1 MRDNRFDNLKGL
13 LIFLVV
19 FGHSMEVFK
28 SYDIISETLYMFIYM
43 FHMPVFVFVS
53 GYFSK
58 NTPRSSAFTGILLPY
73 ILFNT
78 VFNLITSVYLGIES
92 LSFII
97 PAWALWYL
105 LSLFFWRIII
115 KDLVKI
121 KYILWISII
130 IGILSGVSSD
140 FGSVLSL
147 SRTIVFFPFFIA
159 GYLITDEKINIKI
172 NKVLIYI
179 IIIITFIGAFTLS
192 KYTNIPVNFLYGS
205 EPYKNFADI
214 NTIDLILLRTW
225 IYIIGFSFVF
235 ILINLMPD
243 RHTIL
248 TNLGKKT
255 FPVYVLHPY
264 LLSIYLLVSSYISNV
279 YINLIVGFIASV
291 FICFI
296 LSRDIVSDKFGKLI
310 KGFNKIVMRQ
320 EFL

>member
-1 MRDNRFDNLKGL
+1 MRDSRFDNLKGL

-19 FGHSMEVFK
+19 FGHSMEAFK

-58 NTPRSSAFTGILLPY
+58 NSSRSSAFTSILLPY

-92 LSFII
+92 FSFIV

-115 KDLVKI
+115 KDLVKV

-130 IGILSGVSSD
+130 IGVLAGLSSD
-140 FGSVLSL
+140 FTNVLSL
-147 SRTIVFFPFFIA
+147 SRTIVFFPFFIG
-159 GYLITDEKINIKI
+159 GYLMPEEKLNIKI
-172 NKVLIYI
+172 NKILIFSVIVL
-179 IIIITFIGAFTLS
+179 TFIAAFVIC
-192 KYTNIPVNFLYGS
+192 KYTDVPVDVLYGAD
-205 EPYKNFADI
+205 PYRKFTDI
-214 NTIDLILLRTW
+214 STIDLMLLRIW
-225 IYIIGFSFVF
+225 VYIIGFSFVY
-235 ILINLMPD
+235 ILINLVPN

-264 LLSIYLLVSSYISNV
+264 LLGIYLLVSSYISNI
-279 YINLIVGFIASV
+279 YINLILGFLCSAL
-291 FICFI
+291 ICFV
-296 LSRDIVSDKFGKLI
+296 LSRDIIFNKFNGLIKFINKLI
-310 KGFNKIVMRQ
+310 MVQ
-320 EFL
+320 E